1 MPSSSV
7 FVLFVKNFLKNG
19 GLSIPSMTTSSWLSA
34 SEPPPIPPGN
44 MKLTMLF
51 IRLANAEGPGDCGA
65 RSVKS
70 RSRHCRLSR
79 MRSPEGLS
87 APNGP

>member
-1 MPSSSV
+1 M
-7 FVLFVKNFLKNG
+7 LVKNFLKNG
-19 GLSIPSMTTSSWLSA
+19 GLSMPSITTSSWFSA

-44 MKLTMLF
+44 MKSTTPF
-51 IRLANAEGPGDCGA
+51 IRFVNADGPGDCGA
-65 RSVKS
+65 RSANR
-70 RSRHCRLSR
+70 RSRHCWFSR